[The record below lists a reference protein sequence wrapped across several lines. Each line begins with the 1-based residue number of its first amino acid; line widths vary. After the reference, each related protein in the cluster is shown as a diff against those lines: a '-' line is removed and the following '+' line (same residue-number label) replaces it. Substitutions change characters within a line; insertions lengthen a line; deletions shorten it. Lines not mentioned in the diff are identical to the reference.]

1 MTRERLL
8 LYVRRLTGAPAG
20 LAASTMTLPRW
31 LAAATAALLF
41 AISVALA
48 LVGVPEAAAGPGDV
62 FANLGRNLVTTLALA
77 LLAYLWFYVWTG
89 YHATHRLRLQ
99 ARVLPESLF
108 PVAPRVGKAKD
119 VFGRTELIQEIA
131 TNLSDDFRTAPQVV
145 VGDTGSGKTSLLLG
159 LAGHFASKDVVP
171 IVLSLRDAEEI
182 DFAAMAEQRFKEYID
197 PHVRT
202 AADADKLWRWMCRR
216 GQVVLLADD
225 LDRARVPGMAAD
237 PYKTAARVALDAA
250 RRRNMPLV
258 VTSRP
263 EGVPPELGVPPIE
276 LGGLEL
282 REPEAVEEVLARAGR
297 REEEGGIVRS
307 NIERGKLVDSPFY
320 LGLIADLLRLRS
332 LQPPPDGG
340 EHAVRV
346 ALLSAWRSALLGGD
360 TVPEDERRKR
370 AAILE
375 RLDHFA
381 ADRLA
386 PESESA
392 SVGAAVRPES
402 KWLDAVHAGE
412 WFGVLEVDDE
422 GLHRFKHEVMHAYFA
437 SRILLHDR
445 GLLRDVMAR
454 APDAPRVQLA
464 LALAAAASRDAGF
477 CREVCD
483 ALLLE
488 SAGIAD
494 ERRLLRAVAAA
505 EVAQAGEFAGL
516 NERIVSECLA
526 ARRDATPVV
535 RRAALEH
542 LAQLAGPRAIQAL
555 WAFAG
560 DDDYDVRWMAAEKLV
575 ERCSADASAPPGRDE
590 ETFVAG
596 AASYEVI
603 AAEIERSLA
612 PAKRLD
618 KPRDD
623 WTPEIVT
630 LKHIGWILPAL
641 RTRIVRSHDRQLSGR
656 VAQHLGELL
665 ARESKPVTHQRGL
678 EASIAQGF
686 KADAQLNR
694 GGGVDPDALDL
705 LQRARFWYSRLCLL
719 HAVAVRVAYGG
730 ELPQGARRVKDLL
743 PEREHPFVAAAAELC
758 ERGLDEVR
766 RHRAPEIVDRYV
778 WADEGKLVARRP
790 AGLVPEAIQLVG
802 EIVLLLNMN
811 ETGGEREREAFG
823 ERDDLPYCIAQS
835 TDRSELTDGCVDED
849 GCTFRLCPYQPAV
862 NRLSAHREVS
872 RAFCRHQ
879 RLNATHA
886 TARLWGARVH
896 KRGLQDLWS
905 ELERKA
911 RT

>member
-1 MTRERLL
+1 
-8 LYVRRLTGAPAG
+8 LYVRRVTGAPAG

-31 LAAATAALLF
+31 LAAATAALLL
-41 AISVALA
+41 AMSVGLA
-48 LVGVPEAAAGPGDV
+48 LVGVPAAAGGPGDV
-62 FANLGRNLVTTLALA
+62 FANLGRNLVTTLAVA
-77 LLAYLWFYVWTG
+77 LLAYLWFYVWTS

-99 ARVLPESLF
+99 ARVRPESLF
-108 PVAPRVGKAKD
+108 PVAPRVGKVKD
-119 VFGRTELIQEIA
+119 VFGRTELIREIA
-131 TNLSDDFRTAPQVV
+131 TNLKEHFRTAPQVV

-159 LAGHFASKDVVP
+159 LAGHFASQDVLP
-171 IVLSLRDAEEI
+171 IVLSLRDAQEI
-182 DFAAMAEQRFKEYID
+182 DFAAMAEQRFKQYID

-216 GQVVLLADD
+216 GEIVVLADD

-282 REPEAVEEVLARAGR
+282 SEPEAVKEVLARAGR
-297 REEEGGIVRS
+297 REQEREEVRS
-307 NIERGKLVDSPFY
+307 YIEKGKLVDSPFY

-332 LQPPPDGG
+332 LEPPPDGG

-346 ALLSAWRSALLGGD
+346 ALLSGWRESLLGGD

-370 AAILE
+370 AAILD

-402 KWLDAVHAGE
+402 KWLDAVHAAE

-422 GLHRFKHEVMHAYFA
+422 GLHRFKHEVLHAYFA
-437 SRILLHDR
+437 SRRLLHDR
-445 GLLRDVMAR
+445 DLLRDVLER

-464 LALAAAASRDAGF
+464 LVLAVAASRDAGF

-483 ALLLE
+483 TLLLE
-488 SAGIAD
+488 SAGVAD

-516 NERIVSECLA
+516 NARIVSECLA
-526 ARRDATPVV
+526 ARRDAAPVV

-542 LAQLAGPRAIQAL
+542 LAQLAGPRAVQAL

-560 DDDYDVRWMAAEKLV
+560 DDDYDVRWTAAAKLV
-575 ERCSADASAPPGRDE
+575 ERCSADASAPRGRDE

-596 AASYEVI
+596 AAGYEAI
-603 AAEIERSLA
+603 AAEIESSLA
-612 PAKRLD
+612 PAKRLE

-630 LKHIGWILPAL
+630 LKHIAWILPAL
-641 RTRIVRSHDRQLSGR
+641 RTRIALSHDHLSGR
-656 VAQHLGELL
+656 VAEHLGELL
-665 ARESKPVTHQRGL
+665 ALEAKPVTHQRGL

-686 KADAQLNR
+686 KVDAHLNR
-694 GGGVDPDALDL
+694 GGGVDLDALDL

-719 HAVAVRVAYGG
+719 HAVVVRVAYGG
-730 ELPQGARRVKDLL
+730 ELPRGTRRVTDLL
-743 PEREHPFVAAAAELC
+743 REREHPFVAAAAELC

-766 RHRAPEIVDRYV
+766 RHRTPAIVDRYV
-778 WADEGKLVARRP
+778 WADEGKLVSRRP
-790 AGLVPEAIQLVG
+790 AGVVPEAIQLVG

-811 ETGGEREREAFG
+811 ETGGEQEREAFG

-835 TDRSELTDGCVDED
+835 ADRNELTYGCVDED
-849 GCTFRLCPYQPAV
+849 VCTFRLCPYQPAV
-862 NRLSAHREVS
+862 NGCQPIGR
-872 RAFCRHQ
+872 
-879 RLNATHA
+879 
-886 TARLWGARVH
+886 
-896 KRGLQDLWS
+896 
-905 ELERKA
+905 
-911 RT
+911 